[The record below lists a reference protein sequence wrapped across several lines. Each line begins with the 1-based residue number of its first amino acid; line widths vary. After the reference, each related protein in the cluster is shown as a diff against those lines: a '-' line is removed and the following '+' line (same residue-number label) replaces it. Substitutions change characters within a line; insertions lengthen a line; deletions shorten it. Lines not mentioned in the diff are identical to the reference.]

1 MDFEGFVKLDVIFFI
16 PCQGG
21 TVIIELFIRMCI
33 HYIANHRL
41 TMFFFILAHIFFDD
55 AFDFHSL
62 EEYEYQANDY
72 VKMMFACMDLAAR

>member
-1 MDFEGFVKLDVIFFI
+1 
-16 PCQGG
+16 
-21 TVIIELFIRMCI
+21 
-33 HYIANHRL
+33 
-41 TMFFFILAHIFFDD
+41 MFFFILAHIFFDD